1 MNTMRKLLVDIAMRF
16 RGPWRIPRAPLPK
29 PRYQVLVD
37 DNFHY
42 MDVEKRWDK
51 GTYATLEEALR
62 VCRAMVQRS
71 VEEQF
76 EQAPGATAEKLF
88 NRYRASGM
96 IPSSECSTGATTEPG
111 SRRGP
116 MRRNIAARSTTRGDS
131 GSRQLA

>member
-88 NRYRASGM
+88 NRYRSFGDDPF
-96 IPSSECSTGATTEPG
+96 IRVLDG
-111 SRRGP
+111 SDDRARFSAWTYAQEYCRTIYDKRR
-116 MRRNIAARSTTRGDS
+116 
-131 GSRQLA
+131 